1 MLLQNY
7 MFERFLERLSLS
19 EYKDKF
25 VVKGGML
32 IASIVGMDIRSTM
45 DLDITLQDLAL
56 TVENI
61 EKTITAICEYPL
73 LDNIIFSVR
82 AITPIRSDDVYG
94 GYRIK
99 LKAVYDSIEVPC
111 SIDISTGD
119 VITPTAV
126 KHTFNGIFDED
137 KQIEVWA
144 YNIETIIAE
153 KIETILSR
161 STLSTRPRDYY
172 DIYILN
178 RTQEY
183 DTTLL
188 REAVLATAAHR
199 NTKEQISD
207 VKDLL
212 NTISNSLE
220 LKQMWEKYRREFNYA
235 NLIQYDQVIK
245 ALDDICAVLI

>member
-1 MLLQNY
+1 
-7 MFERFLERLSLS
+7 
-19 EYKDKF
+19 
-25 VVKGGML
+25 
-32 IASIVGMDIRSTM
+32 
-45 DLDITLQDLAL
+45 
-56 TVENI
+56 
-61 EKTITAICEYPL
+61 
-73 LDNIIFSVR
+73 
-82 AITPIRSDDVYG
+82 
-94 GYRIK
+94 
-99 LKAVYDSIEVPC
+99 
-111 SIDISTGD
+111 
-119 VITPTAV
+119 
-126 KHTFNGIFDED
+126 
-137 KQIEVWA
+137 
-144 YNIETIIAE
+144 
-153 KIETILSR
+153 
-161 STLSTRPRDYY
+161 
-172 DIYILN
+172 LN